1 MKKWSWILWVWFIV
15 TIVLLSA
22 CSSGE
27 VTTSATKSNPAASN
41 AAVSTSTTAAAT
53 HMTITDSLKRTVTVP
68 VNAQKFVAVGPGCL
82 RLYCYVGDVTK
93 IVGVEQMEVTSGVT
107 GRPYARANEGLLKL
121 PVIGP
126 GGPGNAPD
134 PEKILE
140 VNPDVIFTL
149 YNSDVASIDELQN
162 KTHVPVVALSYGVT
176 AVFDPELDKSLE
188 IIGKI
193 TGREKRAAELIHYFS
208 ECKNDLNTRT
218 KDIPAD
224 KKPRVYLGAQ
234 SSRGT
239 HGIES
244 TSGNYALFTA
254 VNVIN
259 VVDEAGINKYVML
272 DKEKLLE
279 MDPEIIF
286 IDAGGLANVQ
296 EDYKSNPQF
305 YQGLSAF
312 KNGKLYMQL
321 PYNYYSTN
329 IDIALCDAYYI
340 GTIVYPEKF
349 SDVDIVAKSN
359 AIFRE
364 LLGKDLYAGVAEE
377 YYGGFQQLSF
387 K

>member
-1 MKKWSWILWVWFIV
+1 MEKRISTLLAVLISVSLLLVGCSTGDSTATNNTEKEITV
-15 TIVLLSA
+15 TDTL
-22 CSSGE
+22 G
-27 VTTSATKSNPAASN
+27 
-41 AAVSTSTTAAAT
+41 
-53 HMTITDSLKRTVTVP
+53 RTVTVP
-68 VNAQKFVAVGPGCL
+68 SDAQRFVAIGPGCL
-82 RLYCYVGDVTK
+82 RLYCYVGDVSK

-107 GRPYARANEGLLKL
+107 GRPYARANEELLQL
-121 PVIGP
+121 PLIGP

-149 YNSDVASIDELQN
+149 YNSDVASIDELQT
-162 KTHVPVVALSYGVT
+162 KTNIPVVTLSYGVT

-188 IIGKI
+188 LIGTI
-193 TGREKRAAELIHYFS
+193 TGNEERAAEVVQFFAA
-208 ECKNDLNTRT
+208 CKEDLMNRT
-218 KDIPAD
+218 KDITAD

-244 TSGNYALFTA
+244 TSGNYALFTV
-254 VNVIN
+254 VNVRN
-259 VVDEAGINKYVML
+259 VVDEAGINQYVIL
-272 DKEKLLE
+272 DKEKLLD

-296 EDYKSNPQF
+296 ADYKSNPQF

-312 KNGKLYMQL
+312 KTGKLYMQL
-321 PYNYYSTN
+321 PFNYYSTN

-340 GTIVYPEKF
+340 GSVVYPEKF
-349 SDVDIVAKSN
+349 SDVDIVLKSN
-359 AIFRE
+359 EIFRK
-364 LLGKDLYAGVAEE
+364 LLGKELYAGVAGE

-387 K
+387 E